1 MGLAYDETCWVC
13 AFITYAVTWSIT
25 LTSYFYYK
33 QGSITL
39 DQLNLIYN
47 FGALGPFAGALVC
60 ERAFYGRKGVTALF
74 RSVRFT
80 NLGAKSL
87 LLSCSPLLFLGIAW
101 IAYPLLAGHW
111 FSFDETRRQ
120 YHLTNGLSYAGWI
133 LPFITYSIFEEFGW
147 RGFLLP
153 HLQQKYSALRATAI
167 LTAIWACW
175 HLPFFLWRFQFSV
188 FITFGFFFSIFVGAV
203 IITST
208 FNFSRG
214 SIVSVML
221 FHFTTN
227 VAAALDKEY
236 MVAVTSV
243 CFVVLA
249 IYLIWTYKSENLAD
263 VPRVRN
269 FYLST
274 VPSH

>member
-1 MGLAYDETCWVC
+1 MTKPAWIY

-25 LTSYFYYK
+25 LTSYFFYT

-39 DQLNLIYN
+39 DQLNLLYN
-47 FGALGPFAGALVC
+47 FGALGPLAGALVC
-60 ERAFYGRKGVTALF
+60 ARVFYGRGGVSALV
-74 RSVRFT
+74 RSLRFT
-80 NLGAKSL
+80 DLGAKSL
-87 LLSCSPLLFLGIAW
+87 LLSFSPLLFLAIGW
-101 IAYPLLAGHW
+101 LAYPLMAGHW

-120 YHLTNGLSYAGWI
+120 YHLTNSLSYVGWI

-153 HLQQKYSALRATAI
+153 HLQQQYSALRATAM
-167 LTAIWACW
+167 LTTIWACW

-203 IITST
+203 IITSA

-221 FHFTTN
+221 FHFTN
-227 VAAALDKEY
+227 NIASALDKEY
-236 MVAVTSV
+236 IVAVVSV
-243 CFVVLA
+243 CFVFLA
-249 IYLIWTYKSENLAD
+249 TYLIWKYKAENLAD

-269 FYLST
+269 FYVSVMPST
-274 VPSH
+274 